1 MQNSAISFNVCV
13 NDTDDKVDRFAARIK
28 EQFKVV
34 IERGLE
40 LYTVRHYQED
50 VLANL
55 RRGKMVLIEERTTG
69 NMQMV
74 VKDLPVMQRRAVPL
88 PSAKD
93 IV

>member
-1 MQNSAISFNVCV
+1 
-13 NDTDDKVDRFAARIK
+13 
-28 EQFKVV
+28 
-34 IERGLE
+34 
-40 LYTVRHYQED
+40 
-50 VLANL
+50 
-55 RRGKMVLIEERTTG
+55 MVLIEERTTG